1 MMIKTQDGERNV
13 ASKGLGGAALGL
25 AIPGTVAL
33 VNQLA
38 GGAWNIGRSSTGC
51 YNSCDNGC
59 HNHVTHD
66 TRVIGA
72 LESEL
77 ARVNSERYA
86 DMIGINTFKEAK
98 TMVEKSDAT
107 TQANF
112 KELLYYL
119 TGLDKQV
126 AVDRT
131 QTECNFKFLDSKI
144 DNNQKEMFEYVNG
157 RFVPG
162 KLIMPKSSICPE
174 PLSACTP
181 VVVNPQVIA
190 TTAATTEGEVSLNS
204 VSVKKG

>member
-1 MMIKTQDGERNV
+1 MMIKTSDGEKNV

-38 GGAWNIGRSSTGC
+38 GGAWGLGRAA
-51 YNSCDNGC
+51 NVVANENGC

-98 TMVEKSDAT
+98 TMVEKSDAQ

-112 KELLYYL
+112 KELLYFL

-126 AVDRT
+126 AVDRA
-131 QTECNFKFLDSKI
+131 QTECNFRFLDSKI
-144 DNNQKEMFEYVNG
+144 DNTAKDLRCYVDG
-157 RFVPG
+157 HFVPG

-174 PLSACTP
+174 PMSACTP

-190 TTAATTEGEVSLNS
+190 TTAATTEGEVSLNTTRIS
-204 VSVKKG
+204 K